1 MFSYAGNGERNE
13 MPTVKIVVSERVT
26 YTREVEMTEAEFRE
40 WDDKLDLRGREY
52 DRALEDFASRY
63 IRRDDRDFFDADD
76 LELGEF
82 TTVEAA
88 A

>member
-1 MFSYAGNGERNE
+1 

-52 DRALEDFASRY
+52 DHALEDFVSRY

-82 TTVEAA
+82 TTVESTA
-88 A
+88 